1 MMSAMQICQGVFVI
15 VCCMILGW
23 GLLFFCV
30 TRFLEFL
37 FSNHHLLFLKFVC
50 LVMVTACTYNWIF
63 GSCAPFLVYLELQL
77 MNLLHNVCCMPFC
90 YLKTID

>member
-23 GLLFFCV
+23 RLLFFCV

-37 FSNHHLLFLKFVC
+37 FSNHHLLFLKFVR
-50 LVMVTACTYNWIF
+50 LVMVSLYIQMDFWVMCPISGLLGATAYE
-63 GSCAPFLVYLELQL
+63 SSA
-77 MNLLHNVCCMPFC
+77 
-90 YLKTID
+90 